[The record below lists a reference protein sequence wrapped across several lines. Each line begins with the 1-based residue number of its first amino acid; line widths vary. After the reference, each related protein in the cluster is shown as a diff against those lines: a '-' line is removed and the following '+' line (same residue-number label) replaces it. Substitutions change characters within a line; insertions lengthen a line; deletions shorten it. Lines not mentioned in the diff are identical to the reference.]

1 MQDQGELI
9 KNQRCSDAEKDCGD
23 REFGYSP
30 VDRQCHHRHP
40 GDHDQYDA
48 DHDMVD
54 VQPTRAPMLRGCHHL
69 RGASLSAC
77 ARMYRTMVRVTKN
90 VRRKAIRHHISGN
103 RAWRDGQIEFQ
114 VERLCVE
121 HAENLRRPARVG
133 AGIPFDAPA
142 GPDSL
147 VCDMSTWRSP
157 GGAGWGPTLAW
168 RLFQLL
174 TVAALAWAG
183 WRLLGHTPYRIDVDV
198 YRMGGQ
204 AWLDGRPLYA
214 DGTMFH
220 TRGGLDLPFTY
231 PPLAAVAFA
240 PFAWLPLP
248 VASAAITLTTL
259 VLLIA
264 SDGAR
269 ADPSGRVGRRPPSPA
284 SRPGCGDAGW
294 PRAVV
299 APAVIYL
306 EPIRSN
312 FDFGQINVVLMTLVI
327 ADCVPR
333 KTPWPRGMLLGLAIA
348 LKLTPAVFLL
358 YFLLRRDTRA
368 LLVTTAS
375 AVVATLAGFA
385 LAWRDSLEYWTETV
399 RNTDRIGTVTLNTN
413 QNIAGALARLGLG
426 EGERF
431 VVWTVACFAVLG
443 LTVWAARRAL
453 RADEPVLALIC
464 VAMFGLVVSPVSW
477 SHHWVW
483 ALPAVLVC
491 AVVAYRHRHAA
502 LGLVTL
508 AGIALMVWTPIP
520 LMREHEETAASL
532 WRQLAGGSY
541 VWWALAVIV
550 MAGTVSARTAA
561 RNRPA
566 VNAAPVPAVN

>member
-1 MQDQGELI
+1 MG
-9 KNQRCSDAEKDCGD
+9 
-23 REFGYSP
+23 
-30 VDRQCHHRHP
+30 
-40 GDHDQYDA
+40 
-48 DHDMVD
+48 
-54 VQPTRAPMLRGCHHL
+54 T
-69 RGASLSAC
+69 
-77 ARMYRTMVRVTKN
+77 
-90 VRRKAIRHHISGN
+90 
-103 RAWRDGQIEFQ
+103 
-114 VERLCVE
+114 
-121 HAENLRRPARVG
+121 
-133 AGIPFDAPA
+133 
-142 GPDSL
+142 DSL

-183 WRLLGHTPYRIDVDV
+183 WRLLGHTPYRIDIDV
-198 YRMGGQ
+198 YRMGGR

-214 DGTMFH
+214 DGAMFH

-240 PFAWLPLP
+240 PFAWLSLAA
-248 VASAAITLTTL
+248 ASVAITLTTL

-264 SDGAR
+264 STVIVLTRLDVWPQTSPGGAR
-269 ADPSGRVGRRPPSPA
+269 RWDRVTAEPAWLRR
-284 SRPGCGDAGW
+284 CW
-294 PRAVV
+294 LAVAIV

-327 ADCVPR
+327 ADCIPR
-333 KTPWPRGMLLGLAIA
+333 RTPWPHGMLLGVAIA

-358 YFLLRRDTRA
+358 YFLLRRDTRT
-368 LLVTTAS
+368 LLVTATS

-385 LAWRDSLEYWTETV
+385 LAWRDSLQYWTETV
-399 RNTDRIGTVTLNTN
+399 RNTDRIGTATLNTN

-431 VVWTVACFAVLG
+431 VLWILACFAVLG
-443 LTVWAARRAL
+443 LTVWAVRRMSPASGRCPQ
-453 RADEPVLALIC
+453 RADQPVLALIC

-483 ALPAVLVC
+483 ALPTLLVIS
-491 AVVAYRHRHAA
+491 VVAFRQRSVV
-502 LGLVTL
+502 LGLVAA

-520 LMREHEETAASL
+520 LMPEHHETTASL

-541 VWWALAVIV
+541 VWWAIAMIAV
-550 MAGTVSARTAA
+550 AGAVSARSADRSVSPQRLPASAPAA
-561 RNRPA
+561 
-566 VNAAPVPAVN
+566 

>member
-1 MQDQGELI
+1 MARI
-9 KNQRCSDAEKDCGD
+9 PSD
-23 REFGYSP
+23 SP
-30 VDRQCHHRHP
+30 D
-40 GDHDQYDA
+40 
-48 DHDMVD
+48 
-54 VQPTRAPMLRGCHHL
+54 
-69 RGASLSAC
+69 
-77 ARMYRTMVRVTKN
+77 
-90 VRRKAIRHHISGN
+90 
-103 RAWRDGQIEFQ
+103 
-114 VERLCVE
+114 
-121 HAENLRRPARVG
+121 
-133 AGIPFDAPA
+133 

-147 VCDMSTWRSP
+147 GGDMSIWRSP

-183 WRLLGHTPYRIDVDV
+183 WRLLGHTPYRIDIDV
-198 YRMGGQ
+198 YRMGGR

-214 DGTMFH
+214 DGAMFH

-231 PPLAAVAFA
+231 PPLAAVAFS
-240 PFAWLPLP
+240 PFAWLPLNL
-248 VASAAITLTTL
+248 ASVAITLTTL

-264 SDGAR
+264 STVIVLTRLDVWPQPPA
-269 ADPSGRVGRRPPSPA
+269 GRSAATRGWDRVTAEPAWLRR
-284 SRPGCGDAGW
+284 CW
-294 PRAVV
+294 LAVAIV

-333 KTPWPRGMLLGLAIA
+333 RTPWPRGLLLGVAIA

-358 YFLLRRDTRA
+358 YFLLRRDARA
-368 LLVTTAS
+368 LLVTAAS

-385 LAWRDSLEYWTETV
+385 LTWRDSLEYWTDTV
-399 RNTDRIGTVTLNTN
+399 RNTDRIGTATLNTN

-431 VVWTVACFAVLG
+431 VLWTLACFAVLG
-443 LTVWAARRAL
+443 LTVWAARRVL
-453 RADEPVLALIC
+453 RAGQPVLALIC

-483 ALPAVLVC
+483 VLPTLLVTT
-491 AVVAYRHRHAA
+491 VVAYRLRHLALAA
-502 LGLVTL
+502 VTA
-508 AGIALMVWTPIP
+508 AGIALMVWTPIT
-520 LMREHEETAASL
+520 LMPEHRETAASL

-541 VWWALAVIV
+541 VWWAIAVIAV
-550 MAGTVSARTAA
+550 AGTVSARSADRSVSPQLLPASAPAA
-561 RNRPA
+561 
-566 VNAAPVPAVN
+566 

>member
-1 MQDQGELI
+1 
-9 KNQRCSDAEKDCGD
+9 
-23 REFGYSP
+23 
-30 VDRQCHHRHP
+30 V
-40 GDHDQYDA
+40 
-48 DHDMVD
+48 V
-54 VQPTRAPMLRGCHHL
+54 
-69 RGASLSAC
+69 
-77 ARMYRTMVRVTKN
+77 
-90 VRRKAIRHHISGN
+90 
-103 RAWRDGQIEFQ
+103 
-114 VERLCVE
+114 
-121 HAENLRRPARVG
+121 
-133 AGIPFDAPA
+133 DAPP

-147 VCDMSTWRSP
+147 VGEMSIWRSP

-174 TVAALAWAG
+174 TLAALVWAG

-198 YRMGGQ
+198 YRMGGR
-204 AWLDGRPLYA
+204 AWLDSRPLYA
-214 DGTMFH
+214 DGVMFH

-231 PPLAAVAFA
+231 PPLAAVMFA

-259 VLLIA
+259 LLLIA
-264 SDGAR
+264 STVVVLTRLDVWPQTSVTGEPAWM
-269 ADPSGRVGRRPPSPA
+269 RR
-284 SRPGCGDAGW
+284 GW
-294 PRAVV
+294 LAAAVV

-312 FDFGQINVVLMTLVI
+312 FDFGQVNVVLMTLVI

-375 AVVATLAGFA
+375 AVVATLAGFVF
-385 LAWRDSLEYWTETV
+385 AWRDSWEYWTETV

-431 VVWTVACFAVLG
+431 VVWTLACFAVLG

-453 RADEPVLALIC
+453 KAHEPVLALIC

-483 ALPAVLVC
+483 ALPTVLVC
-491 AVVAYRHRHAA
+491 AVVAYRHRHVV

-508 AGIALMVWTPIP
+508 AGIGLMVWTPIP
-520 LMREHEETAASL
+520 LMPEHQETTASL

-550 MAGTVSARTAA
+550 AAGTVSARSAVRSVSPRPLPASAPAA
-561 RNRPA
+561 
-566 VNAAPVPAVN
+566 